1 MDDAAALPDWLALVR
16 TPGFGPAGFRKL
28 ATAIGSQHPARMLA
42 CSRHQLLEAGLSL
55 RVADAFINRDPG
67 ASEQDL
73 SWLEGSPDRHL
84 IPITDSRYPDLLRA
98 IPDPPIALF
107 ARGDLDMLG
116 VPQLAVVGSRNPTHA
131 GRRTAREFA
140 RFLAHSGLAI
150 TSGLADGIDAAA
162 HEGALQ
168 AEGMTI
174 AVMGTGPDRIYPA
187 GNRELATRIA
197 RSGLL
202 LSELPPGTGPA
213 AGHFPRRNRI
223 IAGLALGVL
232 VVEAAEKSGSLI
244 TARLAGENGREVLA
258 IPGSIHN
265 PLARGCHRLIRQGAK
280 LVETAADIL
289 EEVAPQFPA
298 PAAPEE
304 TPAGN
309 APAPDPEYQRLLE
322 ALGFDPENIDTLA
335 ERTGLTAEAL
345 SSMLLILELQG
356 RVSTFPGGRYGR
368 TNPDTPA

>member
-16 TPGFGPAGFRKL
+16 IPGFGPAGFRKL

-42 CSRHQLLEAGLSL
+42 CSRRQLLDAGLSS
-55 RVADAFINRDPG
+55 RVADAFTNRDPA

-73 SWLEGSPDRHL
+73 NWLDGSPERHFL
-84 IPITDSRYPDLLRA
+84 PVTDPRYPERLRD
-98 IPDPPIALF
+98 ITDPPIALF
-107 ARGDLDMLG
+107 ARGDLDLLG
-116 VPQLAVVGSRNPTHA
+116 MPQLAVVGSRNPTHA

-140 RFLAHSGLAI
+140 RFLAHSGLTI

-168 AEGMTI
+168 AEGMTV

-187 GNRELATRIA
+187 GNRELANRIA
-197 RSGLL
+197 GSGLL

-223 IAGLALGVL
+223 IAGLSLGVL

-244 TARLAGENGREVLA
+244 TARLAAENGREVLA

-265 PLARGCHRLIRQGAK
+265 TLARGCHRLIRQGAK

-289 EEVAPQFPA
+289 EEIAPQLPAPTVPSAPPAESA
-298 PAAPEE
+298 PAA
-304 TPAGN
+304 
-309 APAPDPEYQRLLE
+309 DPEYRRLLD
-322 ALGFDPENIDTLA
+322 ALGFDPENMDTLA

-356 RVSTFPGGRYGR
+356 YVSTFPGGRYSR

>member
-1 MDDAAALPDWLALVR
+1 MDDAAALRDWLALVR
-16 TPGFGPAGFRKL
+16 VPGFGPAGFRKL
-28 ATAIGSQHPARMLA
+28 STAIGSQHPARMLA
-42 CSRHQLLEAGLSL
+42 CSRHQLIEAGLSS
-55 RVADAFINRDPG
+55 RVADAFANRDPA

-73 SWLEGSPDRHL
+73 SWLDGSPDRHL
-84 IPITDSRYPDLLRA
+84 IPISDPRYPGLLRD

-107 ARGDLDMLG
+107 ARGDPDLLG
-116 VPQLAVVGSRNPTHA
+116 MPQLAVVGSRNPTHA

-140 RFLAHSGLAI
+140 RFLAHYGLTI

-213 AGHFPRRNRI
+213 PGHFPRRNRI
-223 IAGLALGVL
+223 IAGLSLGVL

-289 EEVAPQFPA
+289 EEIAPQLPGS
-298 PAAPEE
+298 AAPYA

-309 APAPDPEYQRLLE
+309 APDADPEYQRLLD
-322 ALGFDPENIDTLA
+322 ALGFDPENMDTLA

-356 RVSTFPGGRYGR
+356 HVSTFPGGRYSR